1 MPRKPERPLGDED
14 FDEQGE
20 GWREPVEAETPSE
33 VTQKGDAAHKPE
45 VEEDLDGVDEASRE
59 SMDASDP
66 PARSVVTRTGD
77 PKRPSDPRPREPVT
91 R

>member
-1 MPRKPERPLGDED
+1 MPRKKKRPLGDED
-14 FDEQGE
+14 FEQKGE
-20 GWREPVEAETPSE
+20 DWREPVVA
-33 VTQKGDAAHKPE
+33 DA
-45 VEEDLDGVDEASRE
+45 VDEASRE